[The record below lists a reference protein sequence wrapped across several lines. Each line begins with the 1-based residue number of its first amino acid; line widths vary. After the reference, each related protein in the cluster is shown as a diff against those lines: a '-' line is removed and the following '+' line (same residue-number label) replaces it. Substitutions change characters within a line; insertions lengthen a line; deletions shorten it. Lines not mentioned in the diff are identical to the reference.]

1 MILKI
6 YFVLQLCSGSLT
18 VFKKLLLNTK
28 KIKNADNIFIN
39 SQGFGHSVLDSI
51 LFIENFGHRSLVISL
66 GTEFN
71 QKPGTERNRF
81 FDKCLKKNLIGIY
94 FPSIF
99 LRKHNWKYMHPLTK
113 IFLKIFLV
121 VLNKNNYMIYE
132 DNRKL
137 AENVVPNVIG
147 KKLNIN
153 LDDARLI
160 THSITKSFMTA
171 ENHHHAAGYLPF
183 LMKGPTIDISPIA
196 NECNGSLLRIIHS
209 RLLGA
214 DLICLAIR
222 RGDAPY
228 HSRADYYFD
237 AIDMIKSKGFQV
249 TLIGDRKYFFD
260 LAKERN
266 YSLESKLNNYDVTD
280 REQKLFELFAIQN
293 CKFIFGDQG
302 GVWSLVRAFN
312 MPGLIINATPSSQLQ
327 YNVESLPRKWIY
339 QSTGAEM
346 LDVNKIFGELFF
358 RWKAVPSRNIE
369 LNKTDNLISVENDKE
384 FILQVLERYI
394 KDRKYEI
401 PSKLQEIVKV
411 NFPDNIFLRLAENS
425 SYSPDYIEKLVGW
438 PTK

>member
-6 YFVLQLCSGSLT
+6 YLVLQLCSGSLT

-160 THSITKSFMTA
+160 THSITKSFMPA
-171 ENHHHAAGYLPF
+171 ENHHQAAGYLPF

-196 NECNGSLLRIIHS
+196 NECNRSLLRIIHS

-214 DLICLAIR
+214 DLICSAIR

-260 LAKERN
+260 LVKERN
-266 YSLESKLNNYDVTD
+266 YSLESKLDNYDVTD

-293 CKFIFGDQG
+293 CKFIFGGQG

-327 YNVESLPRKWIY
+327 YNVESLPRK
-339 QSTGAEM
+339 
-346 LDVNKIFGELFF
+346 
-358 RWKAVPSRNIE
+358 
-369 LNKTDNLISVENDKE
+369 
-384 FILQVLERYI
+384 
-394 KDRKYEI
+394 
-401 PSKLQEIVKV
+401 
-411 NFPDNIFLRLAENS
+411 
-425 SYSPDYIEKLVGW
+425 
-438 PTK
+438 